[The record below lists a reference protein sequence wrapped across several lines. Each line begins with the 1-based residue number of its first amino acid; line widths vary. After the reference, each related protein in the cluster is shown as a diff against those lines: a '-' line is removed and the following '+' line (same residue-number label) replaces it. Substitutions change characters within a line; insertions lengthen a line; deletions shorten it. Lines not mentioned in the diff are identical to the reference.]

1 MNNQSKNR
9 ELEGL
14 RKFAAAAGVLWWV
27 FFDWVALLSWPKM
40 LLFWLVTATVAG
52 MLRLPGLIV
61 IIIIATPVMKVL
73 AGGKRRAEVTAAE
86 ATIRANVESLER
98 RLLEAQIAALQA
110 QVEPHFL
117 FNTLALIGQLIETDP
132 PGAARIHKHLIEYLR
147 SAVPQM
153 RERGGSTLGRQIE
166 LSRAYLSIMQA
177 RMRERLSVAIE
188 LPSALIDVP
197 FPAMMMQSVVEN
209 AIKHGLE
216 PKTHGGHITV
226 RANLVDSL
234 LHVDVIDNGAGFDSH
249 ADDGTGLAN
258 IRERLK
264 VLYGGK
270 AHLVI
275 EVPED
280 GGALVSI
287 RVPIVVDDSV
297 DDGQNR

>member
-1 MNNQSKNR
+1 
-9 ELEGL
+9 
-14 RKFAAAAGVLWWV
+14 
-27 FFDWVALLSWPKM
+27 
-40 LLFWLVTATVAG
+40 
-52 MLRLPGLIV
+52 
-61 IIIIATPVMKVL
+61 
-73 AGGKRRAEVTAAE
+73 
-86 ATIRANVESLER
+86 
-98 RLLEAQIAALQA
+98 
-110 QVEPHFL
+110 
-117 FNTLALIGQLIETDP
+117 
-132 PGAARIHKHLIEYLR
+132 
-147 SAVPQM
+147 
-153 RERGGSTLGRQIE
+153 
-166 LSRAYLSIMQA
+166 
-177 RMRERLSVAIE
+177 MRERLSVAIE